1 MDPKEMGLFALEIAE
16 GAGQILK
23 KGYRSTFDIQAKGS
37 YHDLVTEYDLKS
49 ESYILTALKKKYPS
63 HATLSEES
71 GHSFLEKAE
80 VTWVID
86 PLDGTNNF
94 AHGLPIFSVSIA
106 AVCKN
111 EVIAGA
117 IVNPIT
123 EEAFSAYI
131 DGGAYLNGSKIG
143 TSLTKELDR
152 SFLAV
157 GFPYNIELNPLHCI
171 EQFTRSLHKGMP
183 LRRLGSAAI
192 DLAYVAS
199 GRFDGYWET
208 VLSPWDFAAGVLLVK
223 EAGGRVTQIDGSS
236 NTFHT
241 KNSVVASNG
250 LLHEELLSHL
260 RMDI

>member
-1 MDPKEMGLFALEIAE
+1 MNAKELSLFALEIAK
-16 GAGQILK
+16 GAGEILK

-49 ESYILTALKKKYPS
+49 ESYLLSALKKKYPT

-71 GHSFLEKAE
+71 GHSFLQEAE
-80 VTWVID
+80 VTWIID

-106 AVCKN
+106 ASYKN
-111 EVIAGA
+111 EIIAGA

-123 EEAFSAYI
+123 QEAFHTYI
-131 DGGAYLNGSKIG
+131 QGGSYLNEKKIEV
-143 TSLTKELDR
+143 SSTKQLDH

-208 VLSPWDFAAGVLLVK
+208 VLSPWDFAAGSLLIK
-223 EAGGRVTQIDGSS
+223 EAGGRMTQIDGSS

-250 LLHEELLSHL
+250 LLHDELLLHL
-260 RMDI
+260 RMDT